1 MRHFVIGTSGHIDH
15 GKSTL
20 VTALTGTDPDRLKEE
35 QARGITIDLGFAH
48 YIDGDI
54 AMSFVDVPGHE
65 RFVKNMLAGATGMDA
80 VVLVIAAD
88 ESVMPQTREHF
99 AIAKLL
105 GVGHGL
111 IVLTKTDLVDDET
124 VALVRLEARELVA
137 GSFLE
142 GAPILDVSA
151 RTGAGLDALRVALRS
166 IVGLAPPRSTDGP
179 FRLAVDRV
187 FTVRGFGT
195 VVTGTAIS
203 GVVRVDDELESV
215 LQGRIVKVRGLHV
228 HGARTDQAVAGQRVA
243 MNLGGVDVN
252 ELSRGDTIAS
262 PGAFVATPRFDAS
275 IELLGDAKPFK
286 HGTRVR
292 VHQGT
297 SEHLARLSLG
307 RSLVEDST
315 AGARAEIAPGGR
327 AYVRVRLERPAVLAR
342 GDRYVVR
349 TYSPADTVAGGVVL
363 DPLPPRN
370 ATRGAAQLERMKRLD
385 VSGVDVHA
393 LEAQAAALTVALREA
408 GLRGVFPPALQTRWA
423 IAPSS
428 ARRVLS
434 RLIERGEAVA
444 VGEGVVSAG
453 AVSHAEAVI
462 LALLE
467 RHHRDEPLSS
477 GLPREEVRTRVFGT
491 ATPAVFEYVLAQ
503 LTKAGRIADG
513 DRVAIASH
521 RVALTG
527 PDAEAMTRVV
537 GQYLDAGL
545 RPPDRAALES
555 LAAVSSTAAER
566 VIQLL
571 VRQKVLVKVDVLY
584 FHVECLEALKRDV
597 RALKTTGSGLV
608 DVATFKERY
617 GITRKFAIPL
627 LEYLDRERVTRRVGE
642 KRVII

>member
-1 MRHFVIGTSGHIDH
+1 MRHFVVGTSGHIDH

-48 YIDGDI
+48 YVDGDTT
-54 AMSFVDVPGHE
+54 MSFVDVPGHE

-105 GVGHGL
+105 GVAHGL
-111 IVLTKTDLVDDET
+111 IVLTKADLVDAET

-137 GSFLE
+137 GSFLAT
-142 GAPILDVSA
+142 APMLDVSA
-151 RTGAGLDALRVALRS
+151 RTGAGLDALRAALRS
-166 IVGLAPPRSTDGP
+166 VVARAPARSTDGP

-203 GVVRVDDELESV
+203 GVVRIEDELESV
-215 LQGRIVKVRGLHV
+215 LQGRTVKVRGLHV
-228 HGARTDQAVAGQRVA
+228 HGSKTDQAVAGQRVA

-252 ELSRGDTIAS
+252 ELARGDTIAS

-275 IELLGDAKPFK
+275 LELLDDAKPFK

-297 SEHLARLSLG
+297 SEHLARLSIG
-307 RSLVEDST
+307 RGLDEAAAV
-315 AGARAEIAPGGR
+315 GARTEIAPGGR

-349 TYSPADTVAGGVVL
+349 TYSPAITIAGGVVL

-370 ATRGAAQLERMKRLD
+370 ATRGAAQLERMRRLD
-385 VSGVDVHA
+385 VNGRDAHDID
-393 LEAQAAALTVALREA
+393 AQAAALTVALAEA
-408 GLRGVFPPALQTRWA
+408 GLQGVFPSTLQTRWG
-423 IAPSS
+423 IAASS
-428 ARRVLS
+428 AGAVLN

-444 VGEGVVSAG
+444 VGEGIVSVG
-453 AVSHAEAVI
+453 AVSKAEAAVV
-462 LALLE
+462 ALLE

-491 ATPAVFEYVLAQ
+491 ATSPVFEHVLAR
-503 LTKAGRIADG
+503 LTKAERIVDR

-521 RVALTG
+521 RVELTG
-527 PDAEAMTRVV
+527 PDAEAMTRIVAR
-537 GQYLDAGL
+537 YLEAGL
-545 RPPDRAALES
+545 RPPDRTTLES
-555 LAAVSSTAAER
+555 EASVPSAVVER

-571 VRQKVLVKVDVLY
+571 MRQKVLVKVDVLY
-584 FHVECLEALKRDV
+584 FHVESLEALKHDV
-597 RALKTTGSGLV
+597 RALKVTGSGSV

-642 KRVII
+642 KRIII